1 MKMKCAVLLLGI
13 VFAIAARGCSGSGGG
28 SEQAN
33 AQSQPGQS
41 ASSSDVEYIATDA
54 KGIQTVTVNSSAVP
68 DYLVLPAHIEAD
80 PTKVVHVFPPAGG
93 RIVEMKVRPSDRV
106 EKGQLLALLESS
118 DLSRAVADYHKA
130 KADAEVKQQALTR
143 AEDLLAHNAIAQK
156 DYQQAQGDAKIAD
169 AELEATAQ
177 HIRDLGMDPN
187 HASTELRVD
196 APRSGVILDIGAS
209 TGEYSKSLDAPQP
222 LCTIADISTVWALGD
237 IYERDFAALKMGA
250 EAQVTLDAYPNQ
262 HWEGRVG
269 VLYDV
274 VDPVT
279 RTMHLRVVLP
289 NPDRRIKPAMFGS
302 IRVLRSSSQGILVP
316 ASAVIREGNE
326 AHVFVSKGN
335 GRYERR
341 TVKLGRAVDGSI
353 QILSGVNQGDSIVSE
368 GALLLRAAA
377 QS

>member
-1 MKMKCAVLLLGI
+1 MKSAVLVLGI
-13 VFAIAARGCSGSGGG
+13 FFVIVAGGCSDRRSG

-33 AQSQPGQS
+33 AQSQAAQS
-41 ASSSDVEYIATDA
+41 AAPNDSEYVATDA
-54 KGIQTVTVNSSAVP
+54 KGIQTITVNSSAVP

-80 PTKVVHVFPPAGG
+80 PTRVVHIYPPAGG
-93 RIVEMKVRPSDRV
+93 RIIEMKVRPSDHV
-106 EKGQLLALLESS
+106 EKGQLLALLQSS

-130 KADAEVKQQALTR
+130 RVDAEVKQQALAR
-143 AEDLLAHNAIAQK
+143 AEDLLTHNAIAQK
-156 DYQQAQGDAKIAD
+156 DYQQAHGDAKIAE
-169 AELEATAQ
+169 AELVATAQ
-177 HIRDLGMDPN
+177 HIRDLGMDPD
-187 HASTELRVD
+187 HASSELQVV
-196 APRSGVILDIGAS
+196 APRSGTILDIGAS

-237 IYERDFAALKMGA
+237 IYERDFAALKIGT
-250 EAQVTLDAYPNQ
+250 EAQVTLDAYPNL

-274 VDPVT
+274 VDPNT
-279 RTMHLRVVLP
+279 RTMHLRVVLD

-302 IRVLRSSSQGILVP
+302 IRVLRSSATGILVP
-316 ASAVIREGNE
+316 ASAVIHEGNE

-335 GRYERR
+335 GHFQRR
-341 TVKLGRAVDGSI
+341 EVKLGRAVDNSVE
-353 QILSGVNQGDSIVSE
+353 ILSGVNAGDSIVSE

>member
-1 MKMKCAVLLLGI
+1 MKCAVLMLAI
-13 VFAIAARGCSGSGGG
+13 VLVVAATGCSSSGGG

-33 AQSQPGQS
+33 VQPQSGQPTG
-41 ASSSDVEYIATDA
+41 SSDSEYIASDA
-54 KGIQTVTVNSSAVP
+54 KGIKTITVNSSAVP

-80 PTKVVHVFPPAGG
+80 PTRVVHIYPPAGG
-93 RIVEMKVRPSDRV
+93 RIVEMKVRPSDHV
-106 EKGQLLALLESS
+106 EKGQLLALLQSS

-130 KADAEVKQQALTR
+130 RVDAEVKQQALAR
-143 AEDLLAHNAIAQK
+143 AEDLLTHNAIAQK
-156 DYQQAQGDAKIAD
+156 EYQQAHGDAKMAE
-169 AELEATAQ
+169 AELVATAQ
-177 HIRDLGMDPN
+177 HIRDLGMDPD
-187 HASTELRVD
+187 HASSELRVV
-196 APRSGVILDIGAS
+196 APRSGTILDIGAS

-237 IYERDFAALKMGA
+237 IYERDFAALKIGT
-250 EAQVTLDAYPNQ
+250 EAQVTLDAYPNL

-274 VDPVT
+274 VDPNT
-279 RTMHLRVVLP
+279 RTMHLRVVLD

-302 IRVLRSSSQGILVP
+302 IRVLRSSATGILVP

-335 GRYERR
+335 GHFQRR
-341 TVKLGRAVDGSI
+341 EVKLGRAVDNSVE
-353 QILSGVNQGDSIVSE
+353 ILSGVNAGDSIVSE

>member
-1 MKMKCAVLLLGI
+1 MKSAVLMLGM
-13 VFAIAARGCSGSGGG
+13 VFAIAAGGCSGSGSG
-28 SEQAN
+28 SEQVN
-33 AQSQPGQS
+33 TQPQPNQS
-41 ASSSDVEYIATDA
+41 ASSSDVEYIASDA
-54 KGIQTVTVNSSAVP
+54 KGIQTITVNSSAIP

-106 EKGQLLALLESS
+106 EKGQLLALLESN
-118 DLSRAVADYHKA
+118 DLSRAVADYRKA
-130 KADAEVKQQALTR
+130 KVDAEVKQQALTR

-156 DYQQAQGDAKIAD
+156 DYQQAQGDAKMAD
-169 AELEATAQ
+169 AEMEATAQ

-187 HASTELRVD
+187 HASTELRVV

-250 EAQVTLDAYPNQ
+250 EAQVTLDAYPKQ
-262 HWEGRVG
+262 HWQGRVG

-279 RTMHLRVVLP
+279 RTMHLRVVIP
-289 NPDRRIKPAMFGS
+289 NPDRRIKPAMFGT
-302 IRVLRSSSQGILVP
+302 IRVLRSSSPGILVP
-316 ASAVIREGNE
+316 ASAVIREGSE
-326 AHVFVSKGN
+326 AHVFVSEGN
-335 GRYERR
+335 GRFERR
-341 TVKLGRAVDGSI
+341 TVQLGRTVDGSI
-353 QILSGVNQGDSIVSE
+353 EILSGVNKGDSIVSE
-368 GALLLRAAA
+368 GALFLRAAA

>member
-1 MKMKCAVLLLGI
+1 MKFAVLMFGI
-13 VFAIAARGCSGSGGG
+13 VFAIAAGGCSSSGGG
-28 SEQAN
+28 SEQKNVQADAN
-33 AQSQPGQS
+33 PS
-41 ASSSDVEYIATDA
+41 ATSSDSEYIATDA
-54 KGIQTVTVNSSAVP
+54 KGIQTITVKSSAVP
-68 DYLVLPAHIEAD
+68 DYLELPAHIEAD
-80 PTKVVHVFPPAGG
+80 PTRVVHIYPPAGG
-93 RIVEMKVRPSDRV
+93 RIVEMKVRPSDHV

-130 KADAEVKQQALTR
+130 RVDAEVKQQALTR
-143 AEDLLAHNAIAQK
+143 AEDLLTHNAIAQK
-156 DYQQAQGDAKIAD
+156 DYQQAHGDAKIAE
-169 AELEATAQ
+169 AEMEATAQ
-177 HIRDLGMDPN
+177 HIRDLGMDPD
-187 HASTELRVD
+187 HASTELRVV

-274 VDPVT
+274 VDPAT
-279 RTMHLRVVLP
+279 RTLHLRVVLE
-289 NPDRRIKPAMFGS
+289 NPDHRMKPAMFGS
-302 IRVLRSSSQGILVP
+302 IRVLRSSSTGILVP
-316 ASAVIREGNE
+316 TSAVIREGNE

-335 GRYERR
+335 GRFERR

-353 QILSGVNQGDSIVSE
+353 EILSGVNPGDSIVSE

-377 QS
+377 QN

>member
-1 MKMKCAVLLLGI
+1 MFGI
-13 VFAIAARGCSGSGGG
+13 VFAIAAGGCSSSGGG
-28 SEQAN
+28 SEQKNVQADAN
-33 AQSQPGQS
+33 PS
-41 ASSSDVEYIATDA
+41 ATSSDSEYIATDA
-54 KGIQTVTVNSSAVP
+54 KGIQTITVKSSAVP
-68 DYLVLPAHIEAD
+68 DYLELPAHIEAD
-80 PTKVVHVFPPAGG
+80 PTRVVHIYPPAGG
-93 RIVEMKVRPSDRV
+93 RIVEMKVRPSDHV

-130 KADAEVKQQALTR
+130 RVDAEVKQQALTR
-143 AEDLLAHNAIAQK
+143 AEDLLTHNAIAQK
-156 DYQQAQGDAKIAD
+156 DYQQAHGDAKIAE
-169 AELEATAQ
+169 AEMEATAQ
-177 HIRDLGMDPN
+177 HIRDLGMDPD
-187 HASTELRVD
+187 HASTELRVV

-274 VDPVT
+274 VDPAT
-279 RTMHLRVVLP
+279 RTLHLRVVLE
-289 NPDRRIKPAMFGS
+289 NPDHRMKPAMFGS
-302 IRVLRSSSQGILVP
+302 IRVLRSSSTGILVP
-316 ASAVIREGNE
+316 TSAVIREGNE

-335 GRYERR
+335 GRFERR

-353 QILSGVNQGDSIVSE
+353 EILSGVNPGDSIVSE

-377 QS
+377 QN

>member
-1 MKMKCAVLLLGI
+1 MRSAVLMFGI
-13 VFAIAARGCSGSGGG
+13 VFAIAGSGCSSSGGG
-28 SEQAN
+28 SEQKSVQADAN
-33 AQSQPGQS
+33 PS
-41 ASSSDVEYIATDA
+41 ASSTDTEYIASDA
-54 KGIQTVTVNSSAVP
+54 KGIQTITVKSSSVP

-80 PTKVVHVFPPAGG
+80 PTRVVHVFPPAGG
-93 RIVEMKVRPSDRV
+93 RIVEMKVRPSDHV

-130 KADAEVKQQALTR
+130 KVDAEVKQQALTR
-143 AEDLLAHNAIAQK
+143 AEDLLTHNAIAQK
-156 DYQQAQGDAKIAD
+156 DYQQAHGDAKIAE

-177 HIRDLGMDPN
+177 HIRDLGMDPD
-187 HASTELRVD
+187 HASTELRVV

-237 IYERDFAALKMGA
+237 IYERDFATLKMGA

-262 HWEGRVG
+262 HWAGRVG

-274 VDPVT
+274 VDPAT
-279 RTMHLRVVLP
+279 RTLHLRVVLE

-302 IRVLRSSSQGILVP
+302 IRVLRSSSAGILIP

-335 GRYERR
+335 GRFERR
-341 TVKLGRAVDGSI
+341 TVKLGRALDGSI
-353 QILSGVNQGDSIVSE
+353 EILSGISQGDSIVSE

>member
-1 MKMKCAVLLLGI
+1 MKSAVLMLG
-13 VFAIAARGCSGSGGG
+13 VFFAVAAAGCSSSGGG
-28 SEQAN
+28 SEQKNVQADAN
-33 AQSQPGQS
+33 PS
-41 ASSSDVEYIATDA
+41 ATSSDSEYIATDA
-54 KGIQTVTVNSSAVP
+54 KGIQTITVKSSAVP
-68 DYLVLPAHIEAD
+68 DYLELPAHIEAD
-80 PTKVVHVFPPAGG
+80 PTRVVHIYPPAGG
-93 RIVEMKVRPSDRV
+93 RIVEMKVRPSDHV

-130 KADAEVKQQALTR
+130 RVDAELKQQALTR
-143 AEDLLAHNAIAQK
+143 AEDLLTHNAIAQK
-156 DYQQAQGDAKIAD
+156 DYQQAHGDAKIAE
-169 AELEATAQ
+169 AEMQATAQ
-177 HIRDLGMDPN
+177 HIRDLGMDPD
-187 HASTELRVD
+187 HASTELRVV

-250 EAQVTLDAYPNQ
+250 EARVTLDAYPNQ

-274 VDPVT
+274 VDPAT
-279 RTMHLRVVLP
+279 RTLHLRVVLE
-289 NPDRRIKPAMFGS
+289 NPDHRMKPAMFGS
-302 IRVLRSSSQGILVP
+302 IRVLRSSSTGILVP
-316 ASAVIREGNE
+316 TSAVIREGNE

-335 GRYERR
+335 GRFERR
-341 TVKLGRAVDGSI
+341 TVKLGRALDGSI
-353 QILSGVNQGDSIVSE
+353 EILSGVNPGDSIVSE

>member
-1 MKMKCAVLLLGI
+1 MKSAVLILGI
-13 VFAIAARGCSGSGGG
+13 VFAIAAGGCSSSGGG
-28 SEQAN
+28 SEQKNVPAEAN
-33 AQSQPGQS
+33 QSESS
-41 ASSSDVEYIATDA
+41 ADSEYIATDA
-54 KGIQTVTVNSSAVP
+54 KGIQTITVKSSSVP
-68 DYLVLPAHIEAD
+68 DYLELPAHIEAD
-80 PTKVVHVFPPAGG
+80 PTRVVHIYPPAGG
-93 RIVEMKVRPSDRV
+93 RIVEMKVRPSDHV
-106 EKGQLLALLESS
+106 EKGQLLALLESN

-130 KADAEVKQQALTR
+130 KVDAEVKQQALTR
-143 AEDLLAHNAIAQK
+143 AEDLLAHHAISEK
-156 DYQQAQGDAKIAD
+156 DYQQAQGDAKIAQ
-169 AELEATAQ
+169 AEMDATAQ
-177 HIRDLGMDPN
+177 LIRVFGMDPDR
-187 HASTELRVD
+187 ASTELRVV
-196 APRSGVILDIGAS
+196 APRSGVVLDIGAS

-250 EAQVTLDAYPNQ
+250 AAQVTLDAYPNQ

-274 VDPVT
+274 VDPAT
-279 RTMHLRVVLP
+279 RTLHLRVVLE

-302 IRVLRSSSQGILVP
+302 IRVLRSSSTGILVP

-335 GRYERR
+335 GRFERR
-341 TVKLGRAVDGSI
+341 TVKLGRALDGSI
-353 QILSGVNQGDSIVSE
+353 EILSGINQGDSIVSE